1 MVFGK
6 ITNLAVV
13 IAAAALLALG
23 VSSCGDGD
31 GAGETMVPD
40 TAEEIMV
47 GAVVPLTGSLE
58 ATGRGMKNGFE
69 LAVKEINASS
79 PPGGRTI
86 RLLVEDNRSN
96 MDGNRA
102 AYDRL
107 VERGVPVI
115 LGPFTSSATDSV
127 VVPLSIR
134 EKFVAVGPTSAANG
148 LSAKSDYL
156 FRTTLSVSR
165 LVPEGVRCLADLR
178 GYENVAAIVNA
189 ADTFSMSS
197 HDEMKRAFREN
208 GIMLVSEQEFR
219 RTGNEELPDLE
230 TQLRAVANAS
240 PAPRALFVSALPP
253 GRTGVMV
260 QARTLGIDIPFVHT
274 LLTIDEAGR
283 ADDRLSGSAE
293 GAVSFSNWNAGIGTP
308 GNMEFVDGYR
318 EEYGAAPNAFA
329 ARSYASVYILARAI
343 AAAGGST
350 DSAAIRDALA
360 EIDEDSKLE
369 TVLGEFYF
377 DGNGDAVYDPV
388 VEEVRDG
395 AFEVLACSDPS

>member
-31 GAGETMVPD
+31 G
-40 TAEEIMV
+40 AEEIMV

-115 LGPFTSSATDSV
+115 LGPFTSSATDDV

-189 ADTFSMSS
+189 ADTFSRSS
-197 HDEMKRAFREN
+197 HDEMKEAFGEN
-208 GIMLVSEQEFR
+208 DIMLVSEQEFR

-240 PAPRALFVSALPP
+240 PAPQALFVSALPP

-293 GAVSFSNWNAGIGTP
+293 GAVSFSNWNAGIDTP

-343 AAAGGST
+343 AAAGST

>member
-13 IAAAALLALG
+13 IAAAAVLALG

-31 GAGETMVPD
+31 G
-40 TAEEIMV
+40 AEEIMV

-86 RLLVEDNRSN
+86 RLLVEDNRS
-96 MDGNRA
+96 DLEGNRA

-156 FRTTLSVSR
+156 FRTTLSVSS

-197 HDEMKRAFREN
+197 HDEMKMAFLEN
-208 GIMLVSEQEFR
+208 GINLVSEQEFR
-219 RTGNEELPDLE
+219 RTGNEELPDLTE
-230 TQLRAVANAS
+230 QLRAVANAS
-240 PAPRALFVSALPP
+240 PAPQALFVSALPP

-260 QARTLGIDIPFVHT
+260 QARTLDIDISFVHT

-293 GAVSFSNWNAGIGTP
+293 GAVSFSNWNSGIDTP

-343 AAAGGST
+343 AAGGGST
-350 DSAAIRDALA
+350 DSEAIRDALA
-360 EIDEDSKLE
+360 EIDEDNKLE

-377 DGNGDAVYDPV
+377 DVNGDAVYDPV

>member
-31 GAGETMVPD
+31 SNR
-40 TAEEIMV
+40 AEEIAV

-58 ATGRGMKNGFE
+58 ATGEGMKNGFE

-79 PPGGRTI
+79 LLGGRTI
-86 RLLVEDNRSN
+86 RLLVEDNLSTLG
-96 MDGNRA
+96 GNGF
-102 AYDRL
+102 AYGRL

-115 LGPFTSSATDSV
+115 LGPFTSSATDNV
-127 VVPLSIR
+127 VVPFSIR

-156 FRTTLSVSR
+156 FRTTLSVKR
-165 LVPEGVRCLADLR
+165 LVPEGVRCLKDLR
-178 GYENVAAIVNA
+178 DYENVAAIVNA
-189 ADTFSMSS
+189 ADTFSRSS
-197 HDEMKRAFREN
+197 HDEMKRAFDAN
-208 GIMLVSEQEFR
+208 DIDLVSEQEFR
-219 RTGNEELPDLE
+219 RTGNEELPDLA
-230 TQLRAVANAS
+230 TQLRAVMNAD
-240 PAPRALFVSALPP
+240 PAPQALFVSALPP
-253 GRTGVMV
+253 GRIGVMV
-260 QARTLGIDIPFVHT
+260 QARRLGIDIPFVHT

-283 ADDRLSGSAE
+283 ADARLSGSADR
-293 GAVSFSNWNAGIGTP
+293 AVSFSNWNAGIDTP
-308 GNMEFVDGYR
+308 GNMEFVAAYR

-329 ARSYASVYILARAI
+329 ARSYASVHILARAM
-343 AAAGGST
+343 ADAGGSAG
-350 DSAAIRDALA
+350 SEAIRDALA
-360 EIDEDSKLE
+360 EIDEGGKLE

-377 DGNGDAVYDPV
+377 DEDGDAVYDPV

>member
-13 IAAAALLALG
+13 IAAAAVLALG

-31 GAGETMVPD
+31 G
-40 TAEEIMV
+40 AEEIMV

-86 RLLVEDNRSN
+86 RLLVEDNRS
-96 MDGNRA
+96 DLEGNRA

-156 FRTTLSVSR
+156 FRTTLSVSS

-197 HDEMKRAFREN
+197 HDEMKMAFLEN
-208 GIMLVSEQEFR
+208 GINLVSEQEFR
-219 RTGNEELPDLE
+219 RTGNEELPDLTE
-230 TQLRAVANAS
+230 QLRAVANAS
-240 PAPRALFVSALPP
+240 PAPQALFVSALPP

-260 QARTLGIDIPFVHT
+260 QARTLDIDISFVHT

-293 GAVSFSNWNAGIGTP
+293 GAVSFSNWNSGIDTP

-343 AAAGGST
+343 AAGGGST
-350 DSAAIRDALA
+350 DSEAIRDALA
-360 EIDEDSKLE
+360 EIDEDNKLE

>member
-31 GAGETMVPD
+31 G
-40 TAEEIMV
+40 AEEIMV

-189 ADTFSMSS
+189 ADTFSRSS
-197 HDEMKRAFREN
+197 HDEMKEAFGEN
-208 GIMLVSEQEFR
+208 DIMLVSEQEFR

-240 PAPRALFVSALPP
+240 PAPQALFVSALPP

-293 GAVSFSNWNAGIGTP
+293 GAVSFSNWNVGIDTP

-343 AAAGGST
+343 AAAGST